1 MIKWGATM
9 TIMVFTKTA
18 GWYDF
23 YGYIKEVTKK
33 TLLMILIIQTQ
44 GHSRKFDSYMGKQE
58 PSLHTTQRNRN
69 FTQNCVTNLK
79 RSF

>member
-33 TLLMILIIQTQ
+33 NLTYDLDYSIQ

-58 PSLHTTQRNRN
+58 PSLHTTHRNRD
-69 FTQNCVTNLK
+69 FTQNCKTNLK
-79 RSF
+79 TSF